1 MKYTI
6 FSTVVLACSGCAPIL
21 TNPHFNGDKNGVR
34 VKVATVQDTVTP
46 DGTTRAHFFYLNKVG
61 TQEILNALN
70 LTVKGNYGKGLGVR
84 PYAYRRLVP
93 ANRPLSIEICAETH
107 NGAPILDLLR
117 KDFKKCESLEF
128 AFKADEV
135 YAITGT
141 IDEKSAIVE
150 INMLEKGR

>member
-1 MKYTI
+1 MRYAI
-6 FSTVVLACSGCAPIL
+6 FSILVLACSGCAPIL
-21 TNPHFNGDKNGVR
+21 TNPNFSGDKNGVR
-34 VKVATVQDTVTP
+34 IKVATVQDTIKS
-46 DGTTRAHFFYLNKVG
+46 DGMTRAHFFYLNKFRN
-61 TQEILNALN
+61 QEILNALN
-70 LTVKGNYGKGLGVR
+70 LTVKENYGKGLGVR

-135 YAITGT
+135 YVITGT